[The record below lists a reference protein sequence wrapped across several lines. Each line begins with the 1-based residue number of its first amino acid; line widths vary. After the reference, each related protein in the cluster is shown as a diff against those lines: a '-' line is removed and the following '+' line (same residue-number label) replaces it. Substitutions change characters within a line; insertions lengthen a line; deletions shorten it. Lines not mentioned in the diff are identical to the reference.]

1 MDQQIGI
8 AQGNARLMS
17 LAAQASVATAALL
30 IAVKIVAW
38 ILTGSV
44 GMLASLVD
52 SVLDLLV
59 SSINMLAIRYALKPA
74 DAEHRF
80 GHGKIESI
88 AGLAQAAFVAG
99 SACFLVLHAIDRL
112 RFPQPLADVSAGIG
126 VLAFSIVMT
135 AALLSLQGYV
145 IRRTGSTAIRADALH
160 YRSDVFTNLGIIVAL
175 ILVQYGWTWTD
186 PVIAMAISVYII
198 TTAVRIAGDALRQL
212 TDRELEPELR
222 NQILS
227 SAHNHS
233 EVLGIHDMR
242 TRQAGQT
249 RFVQL
254 HLELDQRL
262 SLSQAHEIADEV
274 EAHIREILPGAEII
288 IHQDPVS
295 KTDRSNLD

>member
-1 MDQQIGI
+1 MDQQIGT
-8 AQGNARLMS
+8 AQGNAKLLSR
-17 LAAQASVATAALL
+17 AALASVVTAALL

-80 GHGKIESI
+80 GHGKIEAI

-99 SACFLVLHAIDRL
+99 SACFLILHAIDRL
-112 RFPQPLADVSAGIG
+112 RFPQPLADVTAGIG

-135 AALLSLQGYV
+135 GALLSVQGYV

-160 YRSDVFTNLGIIVAL
+160 YRSDVLANLGIIVAL

-198 TTAVRIAGDALRQL
+198 TTAIQIAADSLRQL
-212 TDRELEPELR
+212 TDSELEPGLR
-222 NQILS
+222 NRILF
-227 SAHNHS
+227 SAHGHS

-254 HLELDQRL
+254 HLDLDQRL
-262 SLSQAHEIADEV
+262 PLSRAHKIADEV
-274 EAHIREILPGAEII
+274 EARIREILPGAEII
-288 IHQDPVS
+288 IHQDPVN
-295 KTDRSNLD
+295 KADRSKLD

>member
-1 MDQQIGI
+1 MDQQIGT
-8 AQGNARLMS
+8 AQENARLLS
-17 LAAQASVATAALL
+17 LAALASVVTAALL

-38 ILTGSV
+38 VLTGSV

-99 SACFLVLHAIDRL
+99 SACFLILHAIDRL
-112 RFPQPLADVSAGIG
+112 RFPQPLADVTAGIG

-135 AALLSLQGYV
+135 GVLLSVQGYV

-160 YRSDVFTNLGIIVAL
+160 YRSDVLTNLGIIVAL

-198 TTAVRIAGDALRQL
+198 TTAIQIAGDSLRQL
-212 TDRELEPELR
+212 TDSELEPGLR
-222 NQILS
+222 NRILS

-254 HLELDQRL
+254 HLDLDQRL
-262 SLSQAHEIADEV
+262 PLSRAHEIADEV
-274 EAHIREILPGAEII
+274 EARIREILPGAEII
-288 IHQDPVS
+288 IHQDPVTKADKS
-295 KTDRSNLD
+295 KLG